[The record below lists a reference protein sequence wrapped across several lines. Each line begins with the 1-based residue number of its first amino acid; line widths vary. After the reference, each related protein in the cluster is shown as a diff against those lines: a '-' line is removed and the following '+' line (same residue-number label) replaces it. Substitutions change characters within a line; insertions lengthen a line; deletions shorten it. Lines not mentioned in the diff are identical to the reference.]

1 MMIPKLISKI
11 LCGFCPPHLLEEIE
25 GDLIQK
31 FNRDIKIVGE
41 KKAKRRLIW
50 NTVRFFRPGVLLRNR
65 FSMELNQLHMIKS
78 YFTVMFR
85 NILKR
90 KFYSAINILC
100 LTLGITFALLIGMF
114 VYSELQVNQSLKDID
129 QLYLIQSKTK
139 TNNDPDFFAA
149 SILPKQCIAQY
160 PDLFESYYRFRDRNI
175 TVSKEDKHL
184 RIQGMIGDSS
194 FISIFGFTVVAGNG
208 ATALKNL
215 NSIVVTEKTANQ
227 FFNKTNVV
235 GETLTVS
242 TEQNGRQEYTI
253 TAVIKEPDD
262 KNSVTDFMN
271 MDAQIFLSLE
281 NSRDFFPQFD
291 QNSWND
297 FIISYIK
304 LSPKAKAK
312 DAEAAI
318 NKMFQRDAPKANSD
332 SRTYLLSPISDYYL
346 LTNHAAVRKLILSL
360 VVIVFFILVLAISN
374 FINISIAS
382 SFSRSKEVGVR
393 KVIGGLRKHVITQFL
408 LESMVL
414 SFFSGILGIF
424 MYQLSHRYFSELLGA
439 SLPSI
444 LYFDKAF
451 WLIVVASVFLIGLL
465 AGIYPA
471 LFQSLAK
478 PIDSLKGKF
487 KSVQGSIQFS
497 RVLIGTQF
505 LITIFIFIGAVVLSS
520 QASYFID
527 KDLGYNKSHVLI
539 VSSVPRLW
547 NETGFQ
553 KMESAKK
560 EFLQS
565 SKIQSLTL
573 SWGAPGWGFSPGGG
587 KVNKAGSPVDK
598 GEDFIITCADEDFKI
613 VFDLKLLDGKFL
625 DDAGTRQPNGV
636 MINEAAQKALGIQ
649 LGDQLK
655 AEGYGDILFTVKGII
670 QDFNY
675 ESLHQRINPLM
686 LIHTKDFNAYR
697 CFSFRLEAGSPG
709 ESVKEV
715 EQLWKRIFPDDDFN
729 YSFADDRLQALYT
742 TELQMKKAAT
752 VATILMLVIVVTGV
766 LGLVSL
772 SVSKRTKEIGVRKVL
787 GATISNILALLA
799 KEYVVL
805 MVVSFLVAVPL
816 AYFLANKWLENFAY
830 HIALSWWMFVVPIAI
845 LFCII
850 LCIVGSQSFKTAN
863 TNPVN
868 ALKCE

>member
-1 MMIPKLISKI
+1 
-11 LCGFCPPHLLEEIE
+11 
-25 GDLIQK
+25 
-31 FNRDIKIVGE
+31 
-41 KKAKRRLIW
+41 
-50 NTVRFFRPGVLLRNR
+50 
-65 FSMELNQLHMIKS
+65 MIKS

-85 NILKR
+85 SILKR

-114 VYSELQVNQSLKDID
+114 VYSELEVNQSLKDVAR
-129 QLYLIQSKTK
+129 LYLIQSKLK

-149 SILPKQCIAQY
+149 SILTKQCIAQY
-160 PDLFESYYRFRDRNI
+160 PDLFESYYRFLDRNI
-175 TVSKEDKHL
+175 TISKEDKHQ
-184 RIQGMIGDSS
+184 RIQSMMGDSS
-194 FISIFGFTVVAGNG
+194 FINIFGFAVVAGDG
-208 ATALKNL
+208 ATALKNP

-242 TEQNGRQEYTI
+242 TEQNGKQEYTI

-271 MDAQIFLSLE
+271 MDAQVFLSLE
-281 NSRDFFPQFD
+281 NSKDFFPRFD

-304 LSPKAKAK
+304 LSPKATAK
-312 DAEAAI
+312 DAEVAI
-318 NKMFQRDAPKANSD
+318 NKMFQRDAPKTNSE

-346 LTNHAAVRKLILSL
+346 ITNHGAVQKLILSL
-360 VVIVFFILVLAISN
+360 VVIVFFILLLAISN

-382 SFSRSKEVGVR
+382 SFSRFKEVGVR
-393 KVIGGLRKHVITQFL
+393 KVIGGMRKHVVTQFL

-414 SFFSGILGIF
+414 SFFSGVLAIF
-424 MYQLSHRYFSELLGA
+424 MYELLHHYFGELLGA
-439 SLPSI
+439 TLPSVI
-444 LYFDKAF
+444 YFDTIF
-451 WLIVVASVFLIGLL
+451 WLIVAASIFLIGLL

-471 LFQSLAK
+471 VFQSLAK

-487 KSVQGSIQFS
+487 KSVQGTIQFS

-505 LITIFIFIGAVVLSS
+505 LITIFIFINAVVLSR
-520 QASYFID
+520 QTSYFID

-547 NETGFQ
+547 NEAGFQ
-553 KMESAKK
+553 KMELAKK

-565 SKIQSLTL
+565 GKVQSVSL

-587 KVNKAGSPVDK
+587 KVNKAGSPVDQ
-598 GEDFIITCADEDFKI
+598 GEDFVITCADEDFKN
-613 VFDLKLLDGKFL
+613 VFDLKLLDGSFL
-625 DDAGTRQPNGV
+625 NENELRQPNGV
-636 MINEAAQKALGIQ
+636 VINQAAQKALNAQI
-649 LGDQLK
+649 GDQVK
-655 AEGYGDILFTVKGII
+655 AAGSDTVFTVKGIV

-675 ESLHQRINPLM
+675 ESLHQKVGPLM
-686 LIHTKDFNAYR
+686 LMHPRDFKAYR
-697 CFSFRLEAGSPG
+697 YFSFRLEPGSPT
-709 ESVKEV
+709 ESINEV
-715 EQLWKRIFPDDDFN
+715 EQLWKQVFPDDAFN

-772 SVSKRTKEIGVRKVL
+772 SVSKRTKEIGIRKVL
-787 GATISNILALLA
+787 GATISNILGLIA
-799 KEYVVL
+799 KEYLVL
-805 MVVSFLVAVPL
+805 MAVSFLLAVPL
-816 AYFLANKWLENFAY
+816 TYFLATKWLENFAY
-830 HIALSWWMFVVPIAI
+830 HIELSWWMFMLPIAI
-845 LFCII
+845 LFCVI
-850 LCIVGSQSFKTAN
+850 LCIVGGQSFKTAN

-868 ALKCE
+868 SLKYE